1 MLMLMLMLVLV
12 LVVVVGVV
20 VVVVPSIVGL
30 HGSVDKLLGR
40 IESIEKPGWY

>member
-1 MLMLMLMLVLV
+1 MLVRVLVMLVL
-12 LVVVVGVV
+12 